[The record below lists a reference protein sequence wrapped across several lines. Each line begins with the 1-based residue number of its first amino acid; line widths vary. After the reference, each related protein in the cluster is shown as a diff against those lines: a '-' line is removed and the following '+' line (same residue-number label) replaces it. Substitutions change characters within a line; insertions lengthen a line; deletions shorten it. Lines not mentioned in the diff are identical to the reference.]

1 MNRFNFAKD
10 VTSGIATVAG
20 AVTMFSKS
28 KTSKEKSELEKKDI
42 ESKIAKREA
51 DIKNDK
57 AMTNVARMNAR
68 SNKAIATASAKS
80 KNAYADSVQQR
91 VKQSYAEAQALKNSE
106 FETTNSTITGK
117 SEVENGINND

>member
-28 KTSKEKSELEKKDI
+28 KTSKEKSELEKKDT
-42 ESKIAKREA
+42 ESKIASREEKAKTEKR
-51 DIKNDK
+51 
-57 AMTNVARMNAR
+57 MLNVSRMNAR
-68 SNKAIATASAKS
+68 SAKT
-80 KNAYADSVQQR
+80 R
-91 VKQSYAEAQALKNSE
+91 AEASLIHETAYSMKIQQAYEEYQGNKNSPI
-106 FETTNSTITGK
+106 ETTNNMITGE